1 MAESKKNVLYYKRE
15 DLTGMGPSKIQV
27 FELENPGSKTT
38 INVNGKLIELET
50 AKVIGSINPMN
61 PYVFI
66 ERYENLDLTTI
77 DILYGSLDINRL
89 KKDENARKTLFEE
102 ILTRKNLEGLTRKYC
117 GAIPI
122 VSIGT
127 NGRKVIRYD
136 REDMKAFVNS
146 ILRNALVGNRRT
158 SIKMN
163 VNDRNRKV
171 SFSDLEGSSG
181 SFWDRFFGKKKES
194 STKTELDSYLGTTTY
209 TKNEGVICFKSGA
222 VIFNK
227 SLFSKLN
234 YATKDEET
242 GAKTQFDSILIG
254 GLDFER
260 MRTDQQYWQNFV
272 DKFMSPSALKN
283 ARSAE
288 MFPYIGNFTESGEI
302 DFDPL
307 IWDEFNKLSI
317 GYR

>member
-194 STKTELDSYLGTTTY
+194 STKTELDSYSGTTTY

-227 SLFSKLN
+227 SLFSKIN

-242 GAKTQFDSILIG
+242 GAKTQFDSILI
-254 GLDFER
+254 
-260 MRTDQQYWQNFV
+260 
-272 DKFMSPSALKN
+272 
-283 ARSAE
+283 
-288 MFPYIGNFTESGEI
+288 
-302 DFDPL
+302 
-307 IWDEFNKLSI
+307 
-317 GYR
+317 